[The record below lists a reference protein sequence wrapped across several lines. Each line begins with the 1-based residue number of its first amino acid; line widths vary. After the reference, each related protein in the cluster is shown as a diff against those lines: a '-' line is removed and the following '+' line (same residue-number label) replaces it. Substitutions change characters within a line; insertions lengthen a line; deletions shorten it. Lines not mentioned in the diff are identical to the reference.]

1 MRYRGL
7 ITAVESAQTVVL
19 AITNDSCS
27 SSRTSGSF
35 FVSRFVRA
43 SLRPSADPSALVR
56 QTASQWLDTLGSH
69 WRRRIAWNVFVAA
82 AMALT
87 GLLLF
92 AKIGEDV
99 FQHESGSF
107 DDSVRNW
114 MLAHQTP
121 ALFRVFTW
129 VTNAG
134 STVPI
139 LALTAIICMWLW
151 QAKARHAAAGAIA
164 APVVATAL
172 FNAIK
177 LTYGRA
183 RPAGALHFGLRT
195 YAFPSGHATVSMAAA
210 ATVAYVLW
218 RERLLRG
225 KYATVIAIFV
235 PLVIGFSRTYLDV
248 HWATDVLGA
257 WCVGLFVAG
266 LSGMAYERLRRDPP
280 VAVVEGAS
288 ALPENP
294 PASAPSPVSS

>member
-1 MRYRGL
+1 
-7 ITAVESAQTVVL
+7 
-19 AITNDSCS
+19 
-27 SSRTSGSF
+27 
-35 FVSRFVRA
+35 
-43 SLRPSADPSALVR
+43 
-56 QTASQWLDTLGSH
+56 
-69 WRRRIAWNVFVAA
+69 
-82 AMALT
+82 MALT

-107 DDSVRNW
+107 DDAVRTW

-121 ALFRVFTW
+121 GLFRAFTW

-134 STVPI
+134 STIPI
-139 LALTAIICMWLW
+139 LALTAAVCVWLW
-151 QAKARHAAAGAIA
+151 RVKGRHAAAGAIA
-164 APVVATAL
+164 APVVASAL
-172 FNAIK
+172 FNTIK
-177 LTYGRA
+177 LTYGRV

-218 RERLLRG
+218 RERLLPG
-225 KYATVIAIFV
+225 KYATAIAAVV

-266 LSGMAYERLRRDPP
+266 LAAIAYERLRRDPA
-280 VAVVEGAS
+280 VAVVERTTK
-288 ALPENP
+288 LPGNHAATP
-294 PASAPSPVSS
+294 PAPVSR

>member
-1 MRYRGL
+1 MRL
-7 ITAVESAQTVVL
+7 TAL
-19 AITNDSCS
+19 
-27 SSRTSGSF
+27 
-35 FVSRFVRA
+35 
-43 SLRPSADPSALVR
+43 
-56 QTASQWLDTLGSH
+56 QWLDTLGAH
-69 WRRRIAWNVFVAA
+69 WRRRIAWNVFVASA
-82 AMALT
+82 IALT

-99 FQHESGSF
+99 FQHESSSF
-107 DDSVRNW
+107 DGAVRNW

-134 STVPI
+134 STVAI
-139 LALTAIICMWLW
+139 MALTAIICLWLW
-151 QAKARHAAAGAIA
+151 RAKERHAAAGAIA
-164 APVVATAL
+164 APVVASAL

-177 LTYGRA
+177 LTYGRV

-218 RERLLRG
+218 RERLLPG
-225 KYATVIAIFV
+225 KYATAIAILV

-266 LSGMAYERLRRDPP
+266 LAGIAYERLRRDPA
-280 VAVVEGAS
+280 VAVVEGTSPLPDTHSDSSPSLAS
-288 ALPENP
+288 P
-294 PASAPSPVSS
+294 

>member
-1 MRYRGL
+1 MHDK
-7 ITAVESAQTVVL
+7 T
-19 AITNDSCS
+19 
-27 SSRTSGSF
+27 
-35 FVSRFVRA
+35 
-43 SLRPSADPSALVR
+43 
-56 QTASQWLDTLGSH
+56 SQWIETAGVR
-69 WRRRIAWNVFVAA
+69 WRRHVAWHVLVAT

-107 DDSVRNW
+107 DDAVRTW

-121 ALFRVFTW
+121 GLLRAFTW

-134 STVPI
+134 STIPI
-139 LALTAIICMWLW
+139 LALTAAVCVWLW
-151 QAKARHAAAGAIA
+151 RVKGRHAAAGAIA
-164 APVVATAL
+164 APVVASAL
-172 FNAIK
+172 FNSIK
-177 LTYGRA
+177 LTYGRV

-218 RERLLRG
+218 RERLLPG
-225 KYATVIAIFV
+225 KYATAIAVVV

-266 LSGMAYERLRRDPP
+266 LAAMAYERLRRDPA
-280 VAVVEGAS
+280 VAVVERTTK
-288 ALPENP
+288 LPGNHAATP
-294 PASAPSPVSS
+294 PAPASR